1 MATIDDLLTELRAH
15 SNLLQSQV
23 TNLDALNTTM
33 ARSGGGP
40 AGGGDSGRRDLDNS
54 YRFLST
60 SSGGLAQKLVRYG
73 QQSDAGFSRLSTG
86 LSTFQ
91 KSIADGTKGFN
102 NTLKASGDR
111 FTQELISGETTAQE
125 FSRSI
130 QDNIKAL
137 REMRNAGDITT
148 EQFKEYRLQ
157 LYALQSTTMAT
168 VKATE
173 TVGKAFSG
181 FTSVIDGAGKVAG
194 AIQSG
199 GEGIGASAKIAQL
212 GMSGLASG
220 AEKVGGLLKSLGPL
234 GAMAGP
240 YGAAIGG
247 AVTILGAVIEQFG
260 AGTKEVIEKSFPI
273 LEAQTTRLYN
283 AFQTASSAGAMFGD
297 GLTGI
302 TQASL
307 DAGMGTVEFTKI
319 LKDNS
324 ADLATAVGG
333 VTGGARAIAKASKEM
348 ELSGVRQELANFG
361 ISIGEQNSLLAQ
373 TMGAMRRTGQSFNT
387 ETLAKTTA
395 QYAKDLKLIADITG
409 EDAKTREK
417 AAAEA
422 SNTLQFQMELNKLAP
437 DQKKQVEASVA
448 AMGPENAKMFR
459 EMVVSGGQ
467 LISEETNTLAMM
479 MPGMANQVT
488 ALYENFKRGNTGV
501 EATFTTMASF
511 SDQIKREGA
520 QFGADFALALQ
531 AGVSDPLSKAAASAL
546 TVYNDAVKITPE
558 TVQTVLTEFKKIKD
572 ETDPAAKNI
581 TEMALQSQKFAALLD
596 QKTLPVIGKFASL
609 VAEFNGKIIQAIA
622 EFDRMMGNRNR
633 TSDDPAVAATERE
646 LNQARA
652 RLQANQNT
660 PVVRNDTGQIVEDQR
675 TQAQMDVVE
684 QQRKLD
690 MQHRNRD
697 AFLTGQTFDQDPG
710 NADGG
715 IVTGDIKGYL
725 AKLHGTEAV
734 LPLENK
740 EAMVKIKT
748 SLFGDSDREIEKSM
762 REISSSNAAMIN
774 ELYSSL
780 KSEPAT
786 NYKSEQT
793 AMLESMIRPN
803 MQTQDRMME
812 VMTNKFDEMISLLK
826 DVSNHTELTSSRV
839 A

>member
-581 TEMALQSQKFAALLD
+581 AEMALQSQKFAALLD
-596 QKTLPVIGKFASL
+596 EKTLPVIGKFASL

-622 EFDRMMGNRNR
+622 EFDRMMGNRTRAATPPPPALPPAAQIQQNLA
-633 TSDDPAVAATERE
+633 DDQRERQDRAERERAEATGAPKPKSAIREAWDDFLGRKPTNVPAV
-646 LNQARA
+646 
-652 RLQANQNT
+652 T
-660 PVVRNDTGQIVEDQR
+660 PGDSSPDKLAYGGVVNYPRSGQIAE
-675 TQAQMDVVE
+675 
-684 QQRKLD
+684 
-690 MQHRNRD
+690 
-697 AFLTGQTFDQDPG
+697 
-710 NADGG
+710 
-715 IVTGDIKGYL
+715 
-725 AKLHGTEAV
+725 LHGTEAV
-734 LPLENK
+734 LPLENT
-740 EAMVKIKT
+740 EAMAKIKT
-748 SLFGDSDREIEKSM
+748 SLFGSSDSIMNMNSKQLAAAISTMNDPERKVSRESIIE
-762 REISSSNAAMIN
+762 EIKNQTSLELARAPAQQSS
-774 ELYSSL
+774 
-780 KSEPAT
+780 
-786 NYKSEQT
+786 
-793 AMLESMIRPN
+793 
-803 MQTQDRMME
+803 DRMME
-812 VMTNKFDEMISLLK
+812 IMTNKFDEMISLLK